1 MREFLLIVH
10 ILSAAAWIG
19 GGLFALTSFPKLASQ
34 VGVKEVGHLDESV
47 GSRFFG
53 IAIVLLLLS
62 GIGLV
67 LTSDAFGWSDAFVL
81 TGIGVIVVEGALQGT
96 VFGPKMTEAYESE
109 NLNAFRQTFRISGI
123 ASLALVILAV
133 WAMVTKI
140 GAG

>member
-19 GGLFALTSFPKLASQ
+19 GGLFSLASFPTLARQ
-34 VGVKEVGHLDESV
+34 VGVGQAGALDESV
-47 GSRFFG
+47 GSKFFG
-53 IAIVLLLLS
+53 TAMVLLLLS

-67 LTSDAFGWSDAFVL
+67 LTSDAFGWGDAFVL
-81 TGIGVIVVEGALQGT
+81 IGIGVIIAEGALQGA
-96 VFGPKMTEAYESE
+96 VFGPRMTQAYESE
-109 NLNAFRQTFRISGI
+109 NLSAFRQTFRTSGA
-123 ASLALVILAV
+123 ASLSLLVLAV